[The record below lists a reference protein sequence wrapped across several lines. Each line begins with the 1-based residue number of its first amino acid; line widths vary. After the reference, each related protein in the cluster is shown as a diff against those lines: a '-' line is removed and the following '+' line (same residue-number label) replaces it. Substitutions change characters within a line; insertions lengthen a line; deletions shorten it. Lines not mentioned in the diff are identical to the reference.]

1 MKKLFYFNL
10 ACLLM
15 SNVFGQQKIC
25 DSIYIDS
32 LAIKDRNFNFVS
44 RNDSK
49 TQIDYPKF
57 HLLSTSGDTL
67 TKLFS
72 ATYIIPNYNWTYY
85 VQIKG
90 NLQLPDQVVLHLN
103 SKLIDS
109 VHCEF
114 PIDLKQVITTIHKN
128 KNVIINSL
136 ANPIQHNFNIELNET
151 IEGTISV
158 MKASGEQ
165 VYKSNIKDNSVKVSL
180 DKSVKA
186 GVYIVSIQS
195 NEGENLLLEKVIL
208 E

>member
-1 MKKLFYFNL
+1 MKKLFYFTL

-32 LAIKDRNFNFVS
+32 LTIKDRNFNFVS

-85 VQIKG
+85 AQIKG
-90 NLQLPDQVVLHLN
+90 NL
-103 SKLIDS
+103 
-109 VHCEF
+109 
-114 PIDLKQVITTIHKN
+114 
-128 KNVIINSL
+128 
-136 ANPIQHNFNIELNET
+136 
-151 IEGTISV
+151 
-158 MKASGEQ
+158 
-165 VYKSNIKDNSVKVSL
+165 
-180 DKSVKA
+180 
-186 GVYIVSIQS
+186 
-195 NEGENLLLEKVIL
+195 
-208 E
+208 